1 MFDFKTKTINKDTK
15 SLNLIRLGTSGA
27 LQSNINIDT
36 FLAAS
41 IGLGFDNLAH
51 FYNNKKV
58 LEKELGTEYLK
69 HTNWPQNLSEPYF
82 VKASSSLLNIFSDLK
97 QGITATAPGFYGPQ
111 GRHLRISPSITDLHE
126 KMGSFKFDKHQ
137 ITNFEMETSAL
148 YYLGKALG
156 HNTLTICA
164 IIGNRINQ
172 DYSKDYKKTVENMID
187 LVLERIC

>member
-1 MFDFKTKTINKDTK
+1 M
-15 SLNLIRLGTSGA
+15 
-27 LQSNINIDT
+27 
-36 FLAAS
+36 
-41 IGLGFDNLAH
+41 
-51 FYNNKKV
+51 
-58 LEKELGTEYLK
+58 GTEYLK
-69 HTNWPQNLSEPYF
+69 HSNWPQNLSEPYF

-111 GRHLRISPSITDLHE
+111 GRHLRIPPSITDLHDQ
-126 KMGSFKFDKHQ
+126 MGNFSFENHQ

-148 YYLGKALG
+148 YYLGRTLG